1 MTTAILITH
10 FVFGG
15 LFYFIITN
23 LHIAISE
30 YYDTKNWLNQGRIN
44 SLDYQFALRKLFSW
58 SCVLL
63 AYIVAYAT
71 IIYLSIIQLAN
82 S

>member
-44 SLDYQFALRKLFSW
+44 SLDYQFALRKLFAW

-63 AYIVAYAT
+63 YYIIAYAT